1 MWINGKDTIKD
12 FRTCFDFINIILDAY
27 VMAALAITL
36 LFQFLSDL
44 RAEERIFTK
53 LQDVLP
59 DLLQTD
65 LIQNAIGQLVKFF
78 SRFDRIGER
87 FHKESEAKRDIINEN
102 MNLFIQHGLVLRN
115 FDIAISDGDIGR
127 ALVSLSFF
135 TI

>member
-1 MWINGKDTIKD
+1 
-12 FRTCFDFINIILDAY
+12 
-27 VMAALAITL
+27 MAALATTL

-115 FDIAISDGDIGR
+115 FDIAISDDDIDR